1 MKQYQIKNNIIKYNK
16 FLIRR
21 QFMNKVILCGNL
33 TKDMDVKII
42 KGKTKK
48 DNDVIVG
55 RFTVAVNEGY
65 GENRKATFIPVTIF
79 NKMVENLEEQLIK
92 GTKVNV
98 VGKLDIKNEET
109 EEGYKTYVSVIAE
122 EIQLLKVADTE
133 DKKDKK
139 HSKGGKK

>member
-1 MKQYQIKNNIIKYNK
+1 
-16 FLIRR
+16 
-21 QFMNKVILCGNL
+21 MNKVILCGNL
-33 TKDMDVKII
+33 TKDMDVKIY

-48 DNDVIVG
+48 DNDNIVG

-79 NKMVENLEEQLIK
+79 NKMVENLEEYLIK
-92 GTKVNV
+92 GTKVNI